1 MGDDAIVGLTTIVVL
16 GVGAQW
22 IGSRVG
28 FPSLLLLLPAGMIAG
43 DGLGL
48 VAPEALFGETLF
60 PLVTLL
66 VSLLLFQSAQQ
77 LRLADLPR
85 KARGPVLRLNTI
97 GALITFIGATTA
109 VQMLFDAPLGISALI
124 GAIVI
129 VSGPTVVG
137 PLLEV
142 IRPRATTRSILAWEG
157 TVLDPIG
164 ATVGGV

>member
-22 IGSRVG
+22 IGRRVG

-48 VAPEALFGETLF
+48 VDPEALFGETLF

-85 KARGPVLRLNTI
+85 EARGPVLRLNTV

-109 VQMLFDAPLGISALI
+109 MFAATIGTASEIS
-124 GAIVI
+124 GVRRPV
-129 VSGPTVVG
+129 VSTSLRLRTSLRCG
-137 PLLEV
+137 
-142 IRPRATTRSILAWEG
+142 TRSTSSNVRA
-157 TVLDPIG
+157 
-164 ATVGGV
+164 VGRSA